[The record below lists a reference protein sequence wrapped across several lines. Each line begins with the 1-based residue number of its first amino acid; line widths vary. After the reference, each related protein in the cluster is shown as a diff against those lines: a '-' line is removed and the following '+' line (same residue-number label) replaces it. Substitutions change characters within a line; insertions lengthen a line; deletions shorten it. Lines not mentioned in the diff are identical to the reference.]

1 METKETR
8 QDLFEEGGGGGGA
21 ASAPAVAETVALTE
35 KYDSV
40 QFSINGHAGIY
51 QFKIRCL
58 PQKGDCI
65 LVRED
70 SEILAN
76 LKAGAVLD
84 MAYYHSPP
92 VDPADELTTRV
103 DYISHDDQGR
113 FKGHQIVGLSVL
125 AP

>member
-1 METKETR
+1 MKSKEAR
-8 QDLFEEGGGGGGA
+8 QDLFEEGGGGGA
-21 ASAPAVAETVALTE
+21 AACTPVAVEIVALTE

-58 PQKGDCI
+58 SQKGTCI

-84 MAYYHSPP
+84 MTYYHSLPAGS
-92 VDPADELTTRV
+92 ADELTTRV
-103 DYISHDDQGR
+103 DFISRDEQGR

-125 AP
+125 TH